1 MHEKNTPGVPG
12 QETDPSTL
20 ASLAEIIALLRSIG
34 ARLDVLER
42 RFEDLAAAEAGDEA
56 ELESPR
62 IPTLALTN
70 DGRLLISVHYLSE
83 GAIEGREAWTGVLLT
98 EAEACDAFDAISDAA
113 DGAAAHIGGRIIAQA
128 RKKAENEGEGGD
140 GNG

>member
-12 QETDPSTL
+12 QETNPSP
-20 ASLAEIIALLRSIG
+20 LAEILALLRSIG
-34 ARLDVLER
+34 ARLEVLEK
-42 RFEDLAAAEAGDEA
+42 RFEGSAIPETAAEA
-56 ELESPR
+56 ELEPPR

-83 GAIEGREAWTGVLLT
+83 RAIEGRETWTGVLLT
-98 EAEACDAFDAISDAA
+98 EAEACDAFDALSDAA
-113 DGAAAHIGGRIIAQA
+113 DGAAAHVGGRIIAQA
-128 RKKAENEGEGGD
+128 RKKAENEGEGGH